1 MSKRTASA
9 LTALTVA
16 GLVAG
21 VGSAVADSGAQ
32 GAATTSPGIL
42 SGNALQAPVHV
53 PANVC
58 GTTLGVIS
66 LLNPASDNACA
77 AN

>member
-1 MSKRTASA
+1 MSKRTASV

-16 GLVAG
+16 GVVAG

-32 GAATTSPGIL
+32 GAATGSPGIL

-58 GTTLGVIS
+58 GTTLGVVS
-66 LLNPASDNACA
+66 LLNQATENVCE
-77 AN
+77 N